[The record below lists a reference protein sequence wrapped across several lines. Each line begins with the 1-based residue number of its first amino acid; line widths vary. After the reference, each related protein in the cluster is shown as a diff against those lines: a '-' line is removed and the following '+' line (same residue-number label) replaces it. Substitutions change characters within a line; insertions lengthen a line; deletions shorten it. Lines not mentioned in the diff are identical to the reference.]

1 MRSRWVRHLCG
12 LGAALACGESPA
24 VTGAPPAPIEGVW
37 RTQNGT
43 EVTITSCDE
52 GYCGYLSKIVVPPE
66 YFARYGKLLE
76 DLSVEQY
83 FDFNNKDPALR
94 NRRVLGLRIVTMR
107 PGGNPSRYTGE
118 LYNAADGNTY
128 EGSLEQLGADQL
140 RVTGCVLVVFCSGED
155 WVRVPGRPPGE

>member
-1 MRSRWVRHLCG
+1 MLSRHVRRLCG
-12 LGAALACGESPA
+12 PGLALACGISA
-24 VTGAPPAPIEGVW
+24 AATGAPLAPVEGVW

-52 GYCGYLSKIVVPPE
+52 GYCGYLSKIVVPAE
-66 YFARYGKLLE
+66 YFAKYGKLLE

-94 NRRVLGLRIVTMR
+94 NRRVLGLRIVSMR
-107 PGGNPSRYTGE
+107 PDRSSSRYTGE

-128 EGSLEQLGADQL
+128 AGSLDQLGPDLL
-140 RVTGCVLVVFCSGED
+140 RVTGCVLLVLCSGED
-155 WVRVPGRPPGE
+155 WVRVPGE